1 MKTRDWIAK
10 NLHEIEGAQKRAIA
24 ILRHPELA
32 HAHEMV
38 VDTLAD
44 MVIAKAFL
52 HSSATLLHK
61 EGRWDE
67 ELKTKNG

>member
-1 MKTRDWIAK
+1 MKTRDWIAQK
-10 NLHEIEGAQKRAIA
+10 MQEIENAEKRAVV
-24 ILRHPELA
+24 ILRTEELA

-38 VDTLAD
+38 VDAYAD

-67 ELKTKNG
+67 ELKTKND